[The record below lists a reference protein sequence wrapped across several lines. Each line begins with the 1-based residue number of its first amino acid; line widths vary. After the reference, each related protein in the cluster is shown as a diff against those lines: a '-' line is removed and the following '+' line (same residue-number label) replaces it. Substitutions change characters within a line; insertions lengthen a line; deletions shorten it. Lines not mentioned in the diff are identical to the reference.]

1 MPPYYLL
8 NFLIKKNVMKKVF
21 VIGLLFLG
29 FNLHSNAQAKLSL
42 QGGLNQAREKYS
54 GDGASLTLGT
64 RTSVNFGLN
73 ADFEGSDNF
82 NLRSGLL
89 YNGYGSKNVEDG
101 GVSKLDYLTIPVL
114 GRFKVAD
121 GFYAFAGPQIG
132 LLLSAKSK
140 YKDETVDQKEFYKGT
155 NISALIGAEYK
166 FTDKLSLGASYNA
179 GLTNIGKDMDDD
191 GKITTNGFS
200 VNFGFSF

>member
-1 MPPYYLL
+1 
-8 NFLIKKNVMKKVF
+8 MKKVF
-21 VIGLLFLG
+21 VIGLLVLG

-42 QGGLNQAREKYS
+42 QGGLNQARLKYS
-54 GDGASLTLGT
+54 GDGVSVTLGT

-82 NLRSGLL
+82 NLRSGLI
-89 YNGYGSKNVEDG
+89 YNGFGSKDKEDG
-101 GVSKLDYLTIPVL
+101 EVLKLDYLTIPVL
-114 GRFKVAD
+114 GRFKVAE

-132 LLLSAKSK
+132 LLMSAKSK
-140 YKDETVDQKEFYKGT
+140 YKDETEDEKEYYKGT

-179 GLTNIGKDMDDD
+179 GLTNIAKGTDD
-191 GKITTNGFS
+191 GKYTTTGFS

>member
-1 MPPYYLL
+1 
-8 NFLIKKNVMKKVF
+8 MKKVF
-21 VIGLLFLG
+21 VIGLLALG

-73 ADFEGSDNF
+73 ADFEGSDKF

-89 YNGYGSKNVEDG
+89 YNGYGSKGGDG
-101 GVSKLDYLTIPVL
+101 YVSKLDYLTIPVL
-114 GRFKVAD
+114 GRFKVAE

-140 YKDETVDQKEFYKGT
+140 YKDETVDEKDNYKST
-155 NISALIGAEYK
+155 NISALLGAEYK

-179 GLTNIGKDMDDD
+179 GLTSIAKDNDES
-191 GKITTNGFS
+191 KLTTTGFS
-200 VNFGFSF
+200 INFGFSF

>member
-1 MPPYYLL
+1 
-8 NFLIKKNVMKKVF
+8 MKKVF
-21 VIGLLFLG
+21 VIGLLVLG

-42 QGGLNQAREKYS
+42 QGGLNQARLKYS

-82 NLRSGLL
+82 NLRSGLF
-89 YNGYGSKNVEDG
+89 YNGYGSKSGGDG
-101 GVSKLDYLTIPVL
+101 GVEKLDYLTIPVL

-132 LLLSAKSK
+132 LLLSAKSN
-140 YKDETVDQKEFYKGT
+140 YNDEIVDEKDNYKGT
-155 NISALIGAEYK
+155 NISALFGAEYK
-166 FTDKLSLGASYNA
+166 FTDQLSLGASYNA
-179 GLTNIGKDMDDD
+179 GLTNIAKDTDGD
-191 GKITTNGFS
+191 GKLTTTGFS
-200 VNFGFSF
+200 INLGFSF

>member
-1 MPPYYLL
+1 
-8 NFLIKKNVMKKVF
+8 MKKVF
-21 VIGLLFLG
+21 VIGLLVLG

-42 QGGLNQAREKYS
+42 QGGLNQARLKAS
-54 GDGASLTLGT
+54 GDDVSVTLGT

-82 NLRSGLL
+82 NLRSGLI
-89 YNGYGSKNVEDG
+89 YNGFGSKDKEDG
-101 GVSKLDYLTIPVL
+101 GVLKLDYLTIPVL

-140 YKDETVDQKEFYKGT
+140 YKDETVDAKDGFKGT
-155 NISALIGAEYK
+155 NISALFGAEYK

-179 GLTNIGKDMDDD
+179 GLTNIAKDTDGD
-191 GKITTNGFS
+191 GKLTTTGFS

>member
-1 MPPYYLL
+1 
-8 NFLIKKNVMKKVF
+8 MKKVF
-21 VIGLLFLG
+21 VIGLLVLG

-42 QGGLNQAREKYS
+42 QGGLNQARLKYS
-54 GDGASLTLGT
+54 GDGVSMTLGT

-82 NLRSGLL
+82 NLRSGLI
-89 YNGYGSKNVEDG
+89 YNGFGSKDKEDG
-101 GVSKLDYLTIPVL
+101 EVLKLDYLTIPVL
-114 GRFKVAD
+114 GRFKVAE

-132 LLLSAKSK
+132 LLMSAKSK
-140 YKDETVDQKEFYKGT
+140 YKDETLDEKEYYKGT

-179 GLTNIGKDMDDD
+179 GLTNIAKGTDSD
-191 GKITTNGFS
+191 GKYTTTGFS

>member
-1 MPPYYLL
+1 
-8 NFLIKKNVMKKVF
+8 MKKVF
-21 VIGLLFLG
+21 VIGLLVLG

-42 QGGLNQAREKYS
+42 QGGLNQARLKYS
-54 GDGASLTLGT
+54 GDGMSLKLGT

-82 NLRSGLL
+82 NLRSGLI
-89 YNGYGSKNVEDG
+89 YNGFGSKSSGDG
-101 GVSKLDYLTIPVL
+101 GVEKLDYLTIPVL

-132 LLLSAKSK
+132 LLLSAKSNYNDEIVDEK
-140 YKDETVDQKEFYKGT
+140 DNYKST
-155 NISALIGAEYK
+155 NISALLGAEYK

-179 GLTNIGKDMDDD
+179 GLTSIAKDNDES
-191 GKITTNGFS
+191 KLTTIGFS
-200 VNFGFSF
+200 VNLGFSF

>member
-1 MPPYYLL
+1 
-8 NFLIKKNVMKKVF
+8 MKKVF

-29 FNLHSNAQAKLSL
+29 FNLHTNAQAKLSL
-42 QGGLNQAREKYS
+42 QAGLNQAREKYS
-54 GDGASLTLGT
+54 GDGASLTLGA

-89 YNGYGSKNVEDG
+89 YNGYGSKSGGDG
-101 GVSKLDYLTIPVL
+101 GVSKLDYLTIPIL

-140 YKDETVDQKEFYKGT
+140 YKDEIIDQKDAYKGT
-155 NISALIGAEYK
+155 NISALLGAEYK

-179 GLTNIGKDMDDD
+179 GLTNIGKDMEGD
-191 GKITTNGFS
+191 GKLTTTGFS
-200 VNFGFSF
+200 INLGFSF

>member
-1 MPPYYLL
+1 
-8 NFLIKKNVMKKVF
+8 MKKVF
-21 VIGLLFLG
+21 VIGLLVLG

-54 GDGASLTLGT
+54 GDGSSLTLGT

-82 NLRSGLL
+82 NLRSGLI
-89 YNGYGSKNVEDG
+89 YNGFGSKDKEDG
-101 GVSKLDYLTIPVL
+101 EVLKLDYLTIPVL
-114 GRFKVAD
+114 GRFKVAE

-140 YKDETVDQKEFYKGT
+140 YKDETVDEKEFYKGT

-179 GLTNIGKDMDDD
+179 GLTNIGKEDMDDG
-191 GKITTNGFS
+191 GKLTTTGFS

>member
-1 MPPYYLL
+1 
-8 NFLIKKNVMKKVF
+8 MKKVF
-21 VIGLLFLG
+21 VIGLLVLG

-54 GDGASLTLGT
+54 GDGVSVTLGT

-73 ADFEGSDNF
+73 ADFEGSDKF

-89 YNGYGSKNVEDG
+89 YNGYGSKTGDG

-114 GRFKVAD
+114 GRFKVAE

-140 YKDETVDQKEFYKGT
+140 YKDETVDEKEFYKGT

-179 GLTNIGKDMDDD
+179 GLTNIGKEDMDGG
-191 GKITTNGFS
+191 GKLTTNGFS

>member
-1 MPPYYLL
+1 
-8 NFLIKKNVMKKVF
+8 MKKVF
-21 VIGLLFLG
+21 VIGLLVLG

-42 QGGLNQAREKYS
+42 QGGLNQARLKYS
-54 GDGASLTLGT
+54 GDGVSVTLGT

-82 NLRSGLL
+82 NLRSGLI
-89 YNGYGSKNVEDG
+89 YNGFGSKDKEDG
-101 GVSKLDYLTIPVL
+101 EVLKLDYLTIPVL

-132 LLLSAKSK
+132 LLMAAKSK
-140 YKDETVDQKEFYKGT
+140 YKGETEDEKEYYKGT
-155 NISALIGAEYK
+155 NISALLGAEYK

-179 GLTNIGKDMDDD
+179 GLTNIGKDMDGD
-191 GKITTNGFS
+191 GKQTTTGFS
-200 VNFGFSF
+200 INFGYSF

>member
-1 MPPYYLL
+1 
-8 NFLIKKNVMKKVF
+8 MKKVF
-21 VIGLLFLG
+21 VIGLLVLG

-64 RTSVNFGLN
+64 RTSLNFGLN

-89 YNGYGSKNVEDG
+89 YNGYGSKSGDG
-101 GVSKLDYLTIPVL
+101 EVSKLDYLTIPVL

-140 YKDETVDQKEFYKGT
+140 YKDETEDVKEFYKGT

-179 GLTNIGKDMDDD
+179 GLSNIGKDMDGD
-191 GKITTNGFS
+191 GKLTTTGFS
-200 VNFGFSF
+200 INLGFSF

>member
-1 MPPYYLL
+1 
-8 NFLIKKNVMKKVF
+8 MKKVF
-21 VIGLLFLG
+21 VIGLLVLG

-89 YNGYGSKNVEDG
+89 YNGYGSKTGDG

-140 YKDETVDQKEFYKGT
+140 YKDETVDEKEFYKGT

-179 GLTNIGKDMDDD
+179 GLTNIGKEDMDGG
-191 GKITTNGFS
+191 GKLTTTGFS

>member
-1 MPPYYLL
+1 
-8 NFLIKKNVMKKVF
+8 MKKVF
-21 VIGLLFLG
+21 VIGLLVLG

-54 GDGASLTLGT
+54 GDGASLTLSA

-89 YNGYGSKNVEDG
+89 YNGYGSKSGGDG
-101 GVSKLDYLTIPVL
+101 GVSKLDYLTIPIL

-140 YKDETVDQKEFYKGT
+140 YKDEIIDQKDAYKGT
-155 NISALIGAEYK
+155 NISALLGAEYK
-166 FTDKLSLGASYNA
+166 FTDQLSLGASYNA
-179 GLTNIGKDMDDD
+179 GLSNIGKDMDGD
-191 GKITTNGFS
+191 GKLTTTGFS
-200 VNFGFSF
+200 INLGFSF

>member
-1 MPPYYLL
+1 
-8 NFLIKKNVMKKVF
+8 MKKVF
-21 VIGLLFLG
+21 VIGLLVLG

-64 RTSVNFGLN
+64 RTSLNFGLN

-82 NLRSGLL
+82 NLRTGLL
-89 YNGYGSKNVEDG
+89 YNGYGSKSGDG
-101 GVSKLDYLTIPVL
+101 EVSKLDYLTIPVL

-140 YKDETVDQKEFYKGT
+140 YKDETEDVKEFYKGT

-179 GLTNIGKDMDDD
+179 GLTNIGKEDMDDG
-191 GKITTNGFS
+191 GKLTTTGFS
-200 VNFGFSF
+200 INLGFSF

>member
-1 MPPYYLL
+1 
-8 NFLIKKNVMKKVF
+8 MKKVF

-42 QGGLNQAREKYS
+42 QGGLNLADLKAS
-54 GDGASLTLGT
+54 GGGMSLTYGT

-73 ADFEGSDNF
+73 ADFDGSDKF

-89 YNGYGSKNVEDG
+89 YNGFGAKSDG
-101 GVSKLDYLTIPVL
+101 GVLKLDYLIVPVL
-114 GRFKVAD
+114 ARFKIAE
-121 GFYAFAGPQIG
+121 GFYGLAGPQIG
-132 LLLSAKSK
+132 LLISAKSK
-140 YKDETVDQKEFYKGT
+140 YEDETVDAKEGFKGS

-166 FTDKLSLGASYNA
+166 FSDKFSLSAGYNA
-179 GLTNIGKDMDDD
+179 GLTNIAKDTDGD
-191 GKITTNGFS
+191 GKLTTNGFS

>member
-1 MPPYYLL
+1 
-8 NFLIKKNVMKKVF
+8 MKKVF
-21 VIGLLFLG
+21 VIGLLVLG

-42 QGGLNQAREKYS
+42 QGGLNQARLKYS

-82 NLRSGLL
+82 NLRTGLL
-89 YNGYGSKNVEDG
+89 YNGYGSKTGDG

-140 YKDETVDQKEFYKGT
+140 YKDETEDVKEFYKGT

-179 GLTNIGKDMDDD
+179 GLTNIGKEDIDD
-191 GKITTNGFS
+191 GGKLTTTGFS
-200 VNFGFSF
+200 INLGFSF

>member
-1 MPPYYLL
+1 
-8 NFLIKKNVMKKVF
+8 MKKVF
-21 VIGLLFLG
+21 VIGLLVLG

-64 RTSVNFGLN
+64 RTSLNFGLN

-89 YNGYGSKNVEDG
+89 YNGYGSKSGDG
-101 GVSKLDYLTIPVL
+101 EVSKLDYLTIPVL

-140 YKDETVDQKEFYKGT
+140 YKDETEDVKEFYKGT

-179 GLTNIGKDMDDD
+179 GLTNIGKEDMDDG
-191 GKITTNGFS
+191 GKLTTTGFS
-200 VNFGFSF
+200 INLGFSF